1 MTKQEK
7 KIELAKKAMAE
18 LADEEYTAPGEV
30 PKKEEKSLAVEAG
43 DSEDENKIDNEE
55 EGG

>member
-1 MTKQEK
+1 
-7 KIELAKKAMAE
+7 MAE
-18 LADEEYTAPGEV
+18 LADEEYTAPAEE

-43 DSEDENKIDNEE
+43 DSDDSAIDNEE